1 MKFSYYLVHTAP
13 FFNSIFILNKI
24 KKGNLMTTL
33 WWPFQNVIPHWLKSL
48 YHYENFRLYC
58 KNFYVNMDCNWV
70 CRDHF
75 LYQYL
80 PKIQLPKGNTG
91 LQNLTLIFTK
101 FVLTISLQA
110 PTTKRRRPVNQN
122 KQTLVKFSSP
132 YQNVKIL
139 ALATNLW
146 KMVI

>member
-1 MKFSYYLVHTAP
+1 
-13 FFNSIFILNKI
+13 
-24 KKGNLMTTL
+24 
-33 WWPFQNVIPHWLKSL
+33 
-48 YHYENFRLYC
+48 
-58 KNFYVNMDCNWV
+58 MDCNWV

-139 ALATNLW
+139 ALATIL
-146 KMVI
+146 